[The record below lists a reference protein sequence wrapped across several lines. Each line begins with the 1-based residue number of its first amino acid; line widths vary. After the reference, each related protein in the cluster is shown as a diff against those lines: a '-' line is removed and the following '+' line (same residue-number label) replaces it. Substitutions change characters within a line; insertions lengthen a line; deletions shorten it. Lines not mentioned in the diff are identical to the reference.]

1 MINYP
6 ATLCLTATGH
16 NDEEFQLFVEVKTDG
31 QAKNQVTKFM
41 QMVADEEFNWK
52 TIEVQHDQ

>member
-1 MINYP
+1 MPITIYP

-16 NDEEFQLFVEVKTDG
+16 NDEEF
-31 QAKNQVTKFM
+31 
-41 QMVADEEFNWK
+41 NWK